1 MSCRPDAEPAERA
14 GEWRDDD
21 YACRKRPDRPDGRQT
36 VLADAGR
43 PRHWHDDRDGAGAGR
58 AGRLRRPLSRQCHA
72 AAADAPRLPRSQYLR
87 ARADRRQPRFRH
99 QLPRGRSGAC
109 RRCLLS
115 PPRQHGTPLRGRT
128 LGDDRNRRACRRRCT
143 RCLRLRGR
151 GHGRARDGGH
161 RDRPRRRL
169 GGRLRPVT
177 ARLLQGKVYA
187 MIAVEDF
194 KLGMRRLAA
203 GVSIITT
210 LKDEVPYGLVVTS
223 ASSLT
228 SDPPTLLVCINKSA
242 SCHAAISEAGVFCV
256 NVLSRS
262 DAHLAALFRNPERRG
277 ERFSDRSWKRL
288 QTGAPVLPSAIVA
301 FDCTVD
307 KIVPYQ
313 SHTIFIGEINGVLFN
328 DEMCEPLVYLDGSYR
343 RLAPAAE
350 LRCPPSDAKPGH
362 GHSQTPETIEPAPGT
377 REPHHGPA

>member
-1 MSCRPDAEPAERA
+1 
-14 GEWRDDD
+14 
-21 YACRKRPDRPDGRQT
+21 
-36 VLADAGR
+36 
-43 PRHWHDDRDGAGAGR
+43 
-58 AGRLRRPLSRQCHA
+58 
-72 AAADAPRLPRSQYLR
+72 
-87 ARADRRQPRFRH
+87 
-99 QLPRGRSGAC
+99 
-109 RRCLLS
+109 
-115 PPRQHGTPLRGRT
+115 
-128 LGDDRNRRACRRRCT
+128 
-143 RCLRLRGR
+143 
-151 GHGRARDGGH
+151 
-161 RDRPRRRL
+161 
-169 GGRLRPVT
+169 
-177 ARLLQGKVYA
+177 

-228 SDPPTLLVCINKSA
+228 TDPPTLLVCINKSA

-262 DAHLAALFRNPERRG
+262 DAHLAALFGNPERRG

-288 QTGAPVLPSAIVA
+288 KTGAPVLPSAVVA

-313 SHTIFIGEINGVLFN
+313 SHTIFIGEVNGVLFN

-343 RLAPAAE
+343 QLAAAAE
-350 LRCPPSDAKPGH
+350 LR
-362 GHSQTPETIEPAPGT
+362 
-377 REPHHGPA
+377 